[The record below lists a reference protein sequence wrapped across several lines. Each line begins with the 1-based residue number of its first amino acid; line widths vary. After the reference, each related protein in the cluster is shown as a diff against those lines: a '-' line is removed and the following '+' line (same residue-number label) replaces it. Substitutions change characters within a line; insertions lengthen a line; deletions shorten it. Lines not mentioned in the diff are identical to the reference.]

1 MARSRRGTASV
12 VVVVEVVVLGGTV
25 VLDVVVVLVV
35 LVGTTAVDD
44 VVVGNEGDVSASA
57 AEQAAKISAAPA
69 TRTLRS
75 VISRRNMST
84 DQGTDST
91 RGRVITRK
99 PGFDAPDFIA

>member
-1 MARSRRGTASV
+1 M
-12 VVVVEVVVLGGTV
+12 VVEVVVLGGTV

-75 VISRRNMST
+75 AISRRNMST
-84 DQGTDST
+84 DQGTDSA
-91 RGRVITRK
+91 RDVVVTRK
-99 PGFDAPDFIA
+99 RPAERPDFIA